1 MTVHVRREL
10 RLMRFPSQVAAG
22 GGVLS
27 SILRKSARAARFP
40 LAALSVLG
48 FPATSSAQ
56 RALPAISVGASARSA
71 ARLSAPVRFVAPVRS
86 SAAAIAASQPT
97 QEARAPEKP
106 FSKAIPDNIP
116 AVVQTITAKQ
126 IAEQVNASNAV
137 ETLRYLPSIEIVEK
151 FPGDRFQDIQGRTT
165 GPFQPMHNLV
175 YADGILLSA
184 LLGNSSFTPRFQ
196 MVMPEE
202 ISRVDVIYGP
212 FSALYPGNSIGGV
225 VTFTTKTPEKFEL
238 HAKLQGLLSPYD
250 QYDTHRRNP
259 GYTGSLSIGDRINDF
274 SWRAGYDRLLT
285 HAQPIFFASAVS
297 PRAAAGAPAFGGFF
311 DRDRQGLP
319 RGVFGAGPIQVTEQN
334 TGKLKL
340 AYDFGPRAR
349 ASYTLGVLHLSDNFS
364 AQSYIKNA
372 AGAPVF
378 NTPNGVIKFNGIDY
392 PLSGLNPGS
401 VEYLH
406 LMQGVELKTET
417 GGVFDLDLVGSSYDI
432 LREVGVT
439 AQRFGVNTTGQT
451 RELSGTGW
459 KTGDIRA
466 IWRPQ
471 ERVLGAHEISFGGHV
486 DQYDLKQYQQ
496 NTPAWWSSW
505 SYEQA
510 SRSVG
515 KTRTL
520 GLYVQD
526 VWSFPPD
533 WKLTVG
539 GRQEFWRAFEGAN
552 ENKLGTTKNYDERE
566 ARAFSPKASL
576 SYQATR
582 DLLLRASYGNA
593 RRFPGVTELFQRITS
608 PTGVLISNPE
618 LKPEQVDS
626 YELSAEY
633 GLGRHAARLAL
644 FHEDR
649 WDAITFQTDATVVP
663 NISSSQNVPKMRFDG
678 VEGAVRLKDAL
689 IEGFDVDAN
698 ATYINTEIVA
708 NPKNPLSVTKDV
720 PLMPRWRAKIVGT
733 YRPTE
738 TLTLSAGLRYKSSS
752 YFLLDNTDFNH
763 ETWGGASRY
772 LILDARATYKFAPN
786 WTAVV
791 GVNNIGRYKQW
802 LFSPYPQRTFFA
814 ELRYDFE

>member
-1 MTVHVRREL
+1 MFRPSAIGVSAGVFTLFVSSTSALAQQALPTIDVGAGARRGAVRASAPRPVNPAPAL
-10 RLMRFPSQVAAG
+10 SPVAAATAL
-22 GGVLS
+22 VQQ
-27 SILRKSARAARFP
+27 ARP
-40 LAALSVLG
+40 
-48 FPATSSAQ
+48 
-56 RALPAISVGASARSA
+56 
-71 ARLSAPVRFVAPVRS
+71 
-86 SAAAIAASQPT
+86 
-97 QEARAPEKP
+97 PEKP
-106 FSKAIPDNIP
+106 FAKAIPDNIP

-126 IAEQVNASNAV
+126 ITEQVNASNAV

-212 FSALYPGNSIGGV
+212 YSALYPGNAIGGV

-250 QYDTHRRNP
+250 QYDTHQTNP
-259 GYTGSLSIGDRINDF
+259 GYTGSISIGDRINDF

-285 HAQPIFFASAVS
+285 HAQPIFFSSAVT
-297 PRAAAGAPAFGGFF
+297 PRATAGTPVFGGFF
-311 DRDRQGLP
+311 DRDRQGLL

-349 ASYTLGVLHLSDNFS
+349 ASYTLGLLHLADDFT
-364 AQSYIKNA
+364 AQSYINNV
-372 AGAPVF
+372 AGVPVF
-378 NTPNGVIKFNGIDY
+378 NTRNGVINFHGINY

-406 LMQGVELKTET
+406 LMQGAELKTET
-417 GGVFDLDLVGSSYDI
+417 GGVFDFDIVGSSYDI
-432 LREVGVT
+432 LRDVGVT
-439 AQRFGVNTTGQT
+439 AQRFGVNTSGQT
-451 RELSGTGW
+451 REISGTGW
-459 KTGDIRA
+459 KTMDMRA
-466 IWRPQ
+466 IWRPEQ
-471 ERVLGAHEISFGGHV
+471 NVLGLHEISFGGHF
-486 DQYDLKQYQQ
+486 DQYALKQYQQ
-496 NTPAWWSSW
+496 NTPVWWSSW

-515 KTRTL
+515 KTQTE

-526 VWSFPPD
+526 VWSLFPD

-552 ENKLGTTKNYDERE
+552 ENKLGTTKNYDERV
-566 ARAFSPKASL
+566 ASAFSPKASL
-576 SYQATR
+576 AYQATR
-582 DLLLRASYGNA
+582 ELLLRASYGKA
-593 RRFPGVTELFQRITS
+593 HRFPGVTELFQRITS
-608 PTGVLISNPE
+608 PTGILINNPD

-633 GLGRHAARLAL
+633 NFGKHAAHLAL

-649 WDAITFQTDATVVP
+649 WDAITFQTDVTVVP
-663 NISSSQNVPKMRFDG
+663 NVSSSQNVQKMRFNG
-678 VEGAVRLKDAL
+678 VEGAIGLKDVL
-689 IEGFDVDAN
+689 FDGFDIDAN
-698 ATYINTEIVA
+698 ATYIDTQIVA
-708 NPKNPLSVTKDV
+708 NSKFPLSVNKDV

-733 YRPTE
+733 YHPTD
-738 TLTLSAGLRYKSSS
+738 TLTLSAGLRYRSSS
-752 YFLLDNTDFNH
+752 YFQLDNFDVNH

-772 LILDARATYKFAPN
+772 LILDARVTYKFAPN
-786 WTAVV
+786 WTGVV
-791 GVNNIGRYKQW
+791 GINNIGRYKQW

-814 ELRYDFE
+814 ELRYDY